1 VTPSERRAY
10 EWTLILLYAIALF
23 LVLQFTR

>member
-1 VTPSERRAY
+1 VNEHERRAY
-10 EWTLILLYAIALF
+10 EWTLILLYTLALF